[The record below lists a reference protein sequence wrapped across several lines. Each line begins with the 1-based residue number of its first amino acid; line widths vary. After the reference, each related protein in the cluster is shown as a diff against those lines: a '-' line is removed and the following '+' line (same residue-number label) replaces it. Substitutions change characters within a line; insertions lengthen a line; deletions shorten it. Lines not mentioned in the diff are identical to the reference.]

1 MIRRT
6 PRSTQSSSSAAS
18 DVYKRQ
24 GYYAGKLI
32 EDAGLKGYSVNGAE
46 ISEKHAGFIINKG
59 NASSKD
65 ILTIIDLVKTVVY
78 NKYKVDL
85 EPEVRIIGEE

>member
-1 MIRRT
+1 MSWNRNWPT
-6 PRSTQSSSSAAS
+6 LWA
-18 DVYKRQ
+18 KRPA
-24 GYYAGKLI
+24 Y
-32 EDAGLKGYSVNGAE
+32 
-46 ISEKHAGFIINKG
+46 KG